1 SGYRLLAVVGP
12 DSAPQA
18 WLERWRLLD
27 IFAVLLIATVAWRL
41 LGVPAALV
49 ALGAAVLTYQE
60 HGAPIWLWLAVLVL
74 LALERAAPAG
84 RLPVSLR
91 GRGPPR
97 SHCSRWRSCRSS
109 SPRRGSPSIRS
120 SRRSGRSPTAN
131 PSRKSRSCCST
142 RPRAR
147 AWRETSA
154 PGQVAPRSAPCQR
167 RPRSCRSP
175 RSP

>member
-1 SGYRLLAVVGP
+1 M
-12 DSAPQA
+12 
-18 WLERWRLLD
+18 
-27 IFAVLLIATVAWRL
+27 LLIATVAWRL
-41 LGVPAALV
+41 LGVRAALV

-84 RLPVSLR
+84 RLRRFAAWARAAALALLALALVPFVITQARLAVYPQLEALGPVSYSE
-91 GRGPPR
+91 PVPEER
-97 SHCSRWRSCRSS
+97 SR
-109 SPRRGSPSIRS
+109 
-120 SRRSGRSPTAN
+120 
-131 PSRKSRSCCST
+131 CST

-167 RPRSCRSP
+167 RPRSCRYP